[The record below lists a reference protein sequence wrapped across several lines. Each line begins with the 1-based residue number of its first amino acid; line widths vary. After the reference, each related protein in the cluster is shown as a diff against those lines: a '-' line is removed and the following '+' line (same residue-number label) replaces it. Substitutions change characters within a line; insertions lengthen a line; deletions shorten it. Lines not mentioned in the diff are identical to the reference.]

1 MHDLNTES
9 KDDFIYLDNASS
21 TRTDS
26 RVIEAMMPF
35 ITGHYGNP
43 SSIHKAGFEVKEK
56 IEEAR
61 KKVAALVNAEP
72 EEIYF
77 TSCGTES
84 NNFALFGI
92 PEALKS
98 RGNHII
104 SSEIEHISVLNPLKE
119 LQKRGFEVTL
129 LPVDGEGFVDTE

>member
-1 MHDLNTES
+1 MHDLSSGN
-9 KDDFIYLDNASS
+9 KDDFIYMDNASS
-21 TRTDS
+21 TKTDP
-26 RVIEAMMPF
+26 RVIEEMMPY

-61 KKVAALVNAEP
+61 NKVATLINAEP

-92 PEALKS
+92 PEAL
-98 RGNHII
+98 RA
-104 SSEIEHISVLNPLKE
+104 
-119 LQKRGFEVTL
+119 
-129 LPVDGEGFVDTE
+129 GETT